1 MTSRGDTQESSE
13 TLQETQISRRTGDW
27 EGRLQVAVEGSLR
40 LLRKGQEKNHDS
52 QNAPLS
58 WYENLGQCNAFMYK

>member
-1 MTSRGDTQESSE
+1 MILRSFLRRYNVFKMDQGVGRGGE
-13 TLQETQISRRTGDW
+13 
-27 EGRLQVAVEGSLR
+27 AVSGMEGSLR